1 MKWRMFPM
9 SIRSS
14 MHVAPVYV
22 AIVAVALMAGPAPA
36 GAETLNCLISR
47 GNLCFSTGCTNSG
60 KQQRLS
66 LDLAGG
72 SYRLCPNRF
81 NDQGCSDAPMQ
92 FDIRDTAIVGISKD
106 GPEISARAVFMNRA
120 TGAISTSLLAAGLSA
135 VDFGSCEIP
144 R

>member
-1 MKWRMFPM
+1 MKNRMFPV
-9 SIRSS
+9 SIRSL
-14 MHVAPVYV
+14 MQMALVAAAMLAGLAPVR
-22 AIVAVALMAGPAPA
+22 
-36 GAETLNCLISR
+36 AETLDCLISR

-66 LDLAGG
+66 LDLGAG

-81 NDQGCSDAPMQ
+81 NDQGCSEAPMQ
-92 FDIRDTAIVGISKD
+92 FDIRDTSIVGISKD

-135 VDFGSCEIP
+135 LDFGSCEIP

>member
-1 MKWRMFPM
+1 MFAV
-9 SIRSS
+9 SIRSI
-14 MHVAPVYV
+14 MPMALVA
-22 AIVAVALMAGPAPA
+22 AAVLTCPQAAQ
-36 GAETLNCLISR
+36 AETLDCLISR

-60 KQQRLS
+60 KTQRLL
-66 LDLAGG
+66 LDLAAGT
-72 SYRLCPNRF
+72 YRLCPNRF

-120 TGAISTSLLAAGLSA
+120 TGAISTSLLAAGMSA
-135 VDFGSCEIP
+135 VDFGTCEIP